1 MRFDNIG
8 ARVVDQIED
17 TIELPRT
24 RTPRVFMDKVS
35 SNPELMSVQCH
46 ATFNVLRRLLL
57 SLLKRLQ
64 PFLIVAMHIF
74 IKFLQIAKSSTR
86 GGTNDYKGHRCL
98 YEFPSTIPIRGEAE
112 VPTIREVERGAWQ

>member
-1 MRFDNIG
+1 MRFDNID

-35 SNPELMSVQCH
+35 SKCELMPVQRH
-46 ATFNVLRRLLL
+46 TKLNVLRRLLL

-64 PFLIVAMHIF
+64 PCRIVAVYMF
-74 IKFLQIAKSSTR
+74 IEFLQIKKQSTWGR
-86 GGTNDYKGHRCL
+86 TYDNKGYRRL